1 MCSGSS
7 VLPSASNTWTALP
20 IYASAPY
27 VVGPFKALPHSV
39 IRSKPTQHPGDTL
52 IISYTGGPG
61 GAPGDFS
68 FGAFWCGLVKNS
80 VIS

>member
-1 MCSGSS
+1 
-7 VLPSASNTWTALP
+7 VL
-20 IYASAPY
+20 
-27 VVGPFKALPHSV
+27 GPFKALPHSV